1 VDNET
6 LRCRSHIIKRVARH
20 QSQFRIFSPI
30 QHLNIIRIDNFH
42 AVHSV
47 SEDPVKSRQ
56 GDHVI
61 RTNLA
66 HRPKESVAVSGDP
79 DVSDCARKGSALNM
93 AGSDAQSARIRSFQN
108 DHGDVNARNFD
119 ATDDVSAAW
128 PDEHLILPIVAA
140 ADK

>member
-1 VDNET
+1 
-6 LRCRSHIIKRVARH
+6 
-20 QSQFRIFSPI
+20 
-30 QHLNIIRIDNFH
+30 
-42 AVHSV
+42 
-47 SEDPVKSRQ
+47 
-56 GDHVI
+56 
-61 RTNLA
+61 
-66 HRPKESVAVSGDP
+66 
-79 DVSDCARKGSALNM
+79 M